1 MAAGKVD
8 AIVFCSYLPG
18 GSSAIRQIRAAGIDL
33 PILASSTFDGTYWL
47 GAVPDL
53 TNFYVPV
60 QASVYGDDPRPRWS
74 RSSSATSRSSRMGR

>member
-33 PILASSTFDGTYWL
+33 PILASSTFDGTYWR
-47 GAVPDL
+47 AQ
-53 TNFYVPV
+53 F
-60 QASVYGDDPRPRWS
+60 RI
-74 RSSSATSRSSRMGR
+74 